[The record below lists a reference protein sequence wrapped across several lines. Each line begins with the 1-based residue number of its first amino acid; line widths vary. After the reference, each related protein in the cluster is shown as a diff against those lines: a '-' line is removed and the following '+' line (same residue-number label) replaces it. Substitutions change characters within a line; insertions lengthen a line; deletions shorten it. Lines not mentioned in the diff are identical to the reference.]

1 MEHEITIGERNFTFY
16 TLKPFDAI
24 KHGAR
29 LKGAF
34 TKGVTTEA
42 GLEANAIQLL
52 AGLDENFVPN
62 IVMPILKDCA
72 VVCTSAERKVVTE
85 ADVNAIYSVEDLDE
99 FFILIGKVLG
109 ANFGPALKKTLGRF
123 GVQLDKLDLKSLI
136 ANLSKSSSKTDSPT
150 K

>member
-34 TKGVTTEA
+34 TKGVTEG

-99 FFILIGKVLG
+99 FFILVGKVLA
-109 ANFGPALKKTLGRF
+109 ANFGPAVKKTLARF
-123 GVQLDKLDLKSLI
+123 GIQLDKFDLKNLI
-136 ANLSKSSSKTDSPT
+136 ANLSKSSSTSTST
-150 K
+150 KK

>member
-1 MEHEITIGERNFTFY
+1 MEHEITVGERNFTFY

-34 TKGVTTEA
+34 TKGVSA
-42 GLEANAIQLL
+42 DGLEASAIQLI

-72 VVCTSAERKVVTE
+72 VVCTSAERKVVSE
-85 ADVNAIYSVEDLDE
+85 ADVNAIYTVEDLDE

-109 ANFGPALKKTLGRF
+109 ANFGPALKKTLARF
-123 GVQLDKLDLKSLI
+123 GIQSDKFDLKSLI
-136 ANLSKSSSKTDSPT
+136 AKLSKSSSMSTSPT
-150 K
+150 R